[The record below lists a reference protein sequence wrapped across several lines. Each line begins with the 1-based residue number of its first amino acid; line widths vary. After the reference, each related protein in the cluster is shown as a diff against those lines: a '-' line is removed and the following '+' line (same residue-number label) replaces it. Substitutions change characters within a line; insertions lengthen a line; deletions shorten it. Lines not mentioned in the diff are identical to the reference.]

1 MTEDKQFIVIL
12 EPEEN
17 GGFSVHCPA
26 VNCAS
31 QGDTREEALA
41 MIADAVQGLLEIY
54 DEEKDR
60 NPALVPLPL
69 AETPELIAQAVKDI
83 LEFRIEGSQPLTLE
97 IIQATVSAPVPV

>member
-17 GGFSVHCPA
+17 GGFSIHCPA

-41 MIADAVQGLLEIY
+41 MIADAVQGLLELY
-54 DEEKDR
+54 EEEKDR

-83 LEFRIEGSQPLTLE
+83 LEFRIECSQPLTLE
-97 IIQATVSAPVPV
+97 ITQATVPAPVPA